1 MVKRL
6 IAFLTVLMLASSVW
20 AAGDRDKDKDKD
32 KKNSSNKVVD
42 SGSFGV
48 FLNGKRIATEK
59 FRIEQGPDVGTVNSE
74 IKVDDGTNK
83 AEQSAEMQ
91 VAANGELRI
100 YKWHSTVP
108 THEETIVEPKDDFL
122 IEHLTTSDQKK
133 RDVPYILPLT
143 TVILDDNFF
152 SQRELLVWRY
162 LASGC
167 IRKEDQLACAPSHF
181 GILVPHQHLAANSVV
196 ELLGRDKISIKGVE
210 KEFNKIKLD
219 SDGVIWLFWVDDEY
233 KIMKIAVPAS
243 NVEVLRD

>member
-1 MVKRL
+1 MVKKL

-32 KKNSSNKVVD
+32 KKNSPNKVVD

-91 VAANGELRI
+91 VATNGELRI

-167 IRKEDQLACAPSHF
+167 IRKEDQLACGPSHF

-196 ELLGRDKISIKGVE
+196 ELVGRDKISIKGVE